1 MVAAFGKS
9 VDGAENNSVGAR
21 AEKNPLNESE
31 IVNECGFVY
40 QERQKIG
47 RESMCVCERKRERE
61 REG

>member
-40 QERQKIG
+40 QERQKI
-47 RESMCVCERKRERE
+47 ERE
-61 REG
+61 RMGV